1 MTQEL
6 KNYYYGM
13 WKDLV
18 FPELDRH
25 LISNKHEMN
34 KLVEILEALDYE
46 MFKEMQA

>member
-18 FPELDRH
+18 FPELDRY
-25 LISNKHEMN
+25 LLANKYDMGT
-34 KLVEILEALDYE
+34 LVEILEALDYE
-46 MFKEMQA
+46 MFKEM